1 MSFLPTASLQAQVAS
16 RFRQAGFLASLPRPH
31 LLALILLALLVVSLR
46 PATFAG
52 TAHQTLDGS
61 IARGVAGAVR
71 DSEST
76 PEPQAASNVQQLTE
90 EMQAALEFSARR
102 YRVSPTALTPIFMTA
117 QQAAEEARLDPLLI
131 IAVIAVESS
140 FNPLA
145 ESVVGAQ
152 GLMQVIP
159 RYHPEKLPQNAGQL
173 ALFDPQINV
182 RVGSLVL
189 QEYIRRHGEVM
200 PGLQRYAGAF
210 DDPAQGYANK
220 VLAERERLEAAARK
234 RVI

>member
-1 MSFLPTASLQAQVAS
+1 MSFLPTACSQAQVAN

-31 LLALILLALLVVSLR
+31 LLVLILLALLVISLR
-46 PATFAG
+46 PATLAG
-52 TAHQTLDGS
+52 TDNNMLDAS
-61 IARGVAGAVR
+61 ITRGAAGAVR
-71 DSEST
+71 VSE
-76 PEPQAASNVQQLTE
+76 PEAQVSSDVQQLTQ

-102 YRVSPTALTPIFMTA
+102 YRVSPHALTPIFLTA
-117 QQAAEEARLDPLLI
+117 QQAASESRLDPLLI

-159 RYHPEKLPQNAGQL
+159 RFHAEKLPDNAGQL
-173 ALFDPQINV
+173 ALFDPQTNV
-182 RVGSLVL
+182 RVGAQVL

-220 VLAERERLEAAARK
+220 VLAERERLEAATRK